1 MVLQLLRLLL
11 ARQHAVFAGDDYNSE
26 RPTVEQL
33 LLQVLPLLLLPLHAL
48 LGCLVANT
56 FVNVQTSQT
65 YESTST

>member
-33 LLQVLPLLLLPLHAL
+33 LMQVLPLLLPLQLHMHML
-48 LGCLVANT
+48 VYGLGVWSRTPL
-56 FVNVQTSQT
+56 
-65 YESTST
+65 